1 MASEVSA
8 RGQAAV
14 ANMSL
19 GGAGSKTG
27 TCTSSGFTGTDTFH
41 QAICNAKNAGVV
53 FVVAAGNDGADA
65 EASTPAAYDDAVITV
80 SATQPPDNRSEERR
94 VGKECDSTCK
104 SRWWP
109 YHYKKQHNK
118 LKNTL

>member
-53 FVVAAGNDGADA
+53 FVVAAGNDGAAA
-65 EASTPAAYDDAVITV
+65 EASTPAAYDDAVI
-80 SATQPPDNRSEERR
+80 RSEERR
-94 VGKECDSTCK
+94 VGKGVSV
-104 SRWWP
+104 RVGLGGRRII
-109 YHYKKQHNK
+109 KKK
-118 LKNTL
+118 KKY